1 VVDDFTASATIVFEI
16 DDQNKSMPGGSENGG
31 KWPDG
36 RARCGS
42 QSVVNFLVSQIG
54 ENQKRPIK
62 SELKRLKRS
71 PEVAATYD
79 DWPATPYLFQ
89 RLG

>member
-1 VVDDFTASATIVFEI
+1 MTRINQCRE
-16 DDQNKSMPGGSENGG
+16 DQKMEES
-31 KWPDG
+31 G
-36 RARCGS
+36 RMEERVAALE
-42 QSVVNFLVSQIG
+42 SVVNFLVSQIG

>member
-1 VVDDFTASATIVFEI
+1 MEES
-16 DDQNKSMPGGSENGG
+16 
-31 KWPDG
+31 G
-36 RARCGS
+36 RMEERVAALE
-42 QSVVNFLVSQIG
+42 SVVNFLVSQIG

-79 DWPATPYLFQ
+79 DWPATPYLF
-89 RLG
+89 

>member
-1 VVDDFTASATIVFEI
+1 MEEI
-16 DDQNKSMPGGSENGG
+16 
-31 KWPDG
+31 G
-36 RARCGS
+36 RMEERVAALE
-42 QSVVNFLVSQIG
+42 SVVNFLVSQIG

>member
-1 VVDDFTASATIVFEI
+1 MEES
-16 DDQNKSMPGGSENGG
+16 
-31 KWPDG
+31 G
-36 RARCGS
+36 RMEERVAALE
-42 QSVVNFLVSQIG
+42 SVVNFLVSQIG